1 MRKHLLWIVLGCL
14 LLLLPINIRA
24 EETSSPQEVIVA
36 EEETPQAGGK
46 RYSQS
51 LTLWIVLGCLL
62 LLLPINIRA
71 EETSSPQE
79 VIVAEEETPQAGGKR
94 YSQSLT
100 LSMVG
105 LITLVGIG
113 GYVGYWKHQ
122 LGIGGYV
129 GYWKHQQNKPH
140 LAVTNVTDNGD
151 GSFVVNVG
159 FNVPLK
165 ETTTFHNADI
175 NVSKGCA
182 IILKKINKCELE
194 PSESKDVF
202 VTIVNKDTLKETTTF
217 HNADINVSKGCAII
231 LKKINKC
238 ELEPSESKDV
248 FVTIVNKDT
257 QLKCQLDNQVID
269 IDGMEIMK
277 GVKHE

>member
-1 MRKHLLWIVLGCL
+1 MRKHLLWIVL
-14 LLLLPINIRA
+14 
-24 EETSSPQEVIVA
+24 E
-36 EEETPQAGGK
+36 
-46 RYSQS
+46 
-51 LTLWIVLGCLL
+51 CLL

-122 LGIGGYV
+122 
-129 GYWKHQQNKPH
+129 QNKPH

-159 FNVPLK
+159 FN
-165 ETTTFHNADI
+165 
-175 NVSKGCA
+175 
-182 IILKKINKCELE
+182 E
-194 PSESKDVF
+194 P
-202 VTIVNKDTLKETTTF
+202 LKETTTF